1 MKKYLYIAIA
11 SLSVGLGFV
20 GMFLP
25 IMPTTPFLL
34 LALALYMRSSKS
46 GVKMLLSNR
55 HLAPYIRSYFS
66 RKGLPK
72 AQLKRFLL
80 TLWLTLGVGMAIFHT
95 KLHVI
100 AILAAVGT
108 GVSIHLYTRRE
119 KLT

>member
-11 SLSVGLGFV
+11 SISVGLGFM

-34 LALALYMRSSKS
+34 LALGLYMKSSKD

-55 HLAPYIRSYFS
+55 YLAPYIRSYFS
-66 RKGLPK
+66 RKGIPK
-72 AQLKRFLL
+72 RQLKRFLL
-80 TLWLTLGVGMAIFHT
+80 TLWLTLGVGMVIFHT

-100 AILAAVGT
+100 AILAAVGA
-108 GVSIHLYTRRE
+108 GVSAHLYSKHE
-119 KLT
+119 K